1 MHNESDHEHSS
12 GFDGFSMEEIEKH
25 FSALA
30 AELKGGGQNLNE
42 VIEEADITDGEPI
55 GTVMEQLDHSKSNSE
70 SRVFQGYDPTIK
82 DFLARAETRDQCEEI
97 ISFCLKQGDISAAE
111 AEQLR
116 YRLEKGGPRAF
127 GSRKPGY
134 YDRNQ

>member
-1 MHNESDHEHSS
+1 MHDESDHEHSS

-30 AELKGGGQNLNE
+30 AELKGGGQSLNE
-42 VIEEADITDGEPI
+42 VIEEAEISDNEPI
-55 GTVMEQLDHSKSNSE
+55 GTVLEKIDHSKSNAE
-70 SRVFQGYDPTIK
+70 SRVFQGYDPSIK
-82 DFLARAETRDQCEEI
+82 DFLARAETREQCEEVI
-97 ISFCLKQGDISAAE
+97 TYCLKQGDITEEE

-127 GSRKPGY
+127 GTRKPGY